1 MAGEASNPVPG
12 MTAHDPLEKPVVVI
26 GPQFLQQYP
35 VDLTIA
41 NDGKVTD
48 VNGTVIFSVQS
59 NCTRIHDRRHLKDA
73 ADNILVTL
81 KEKIKTMH
89 GRWQVFKG
97 ESTEEKD
104 LLFSVKKS
112 SLMQSRTQSDAFLAS
127 NPTSESDPDF
137 KVKGSTIYLGGDESN
152 VVVAEMFKRDRDNFA
167 VRVYPNVDYAFI
179 VGLVVVSDKMNAY
192 CSGQVKEAISVATKV
207 ATPVAKKVAISVA
220 TKVAKPVAKEVAT
233 KMVKPVA
240 KEVAKRV
247 VTKVLNG

>member
-167 VRVYPNVDYAFI
+167 VRVYPNVDNAFI
-179 VGLVVVSDKMNAY
+179 VGLVVVSDKINAY
-192 CSGQVKEAISVATKV
+192 CSGKGKEAISVATKVAPPVAKGKEVAISVATKV
-207 ATPVAKKVAISVA
+207 ATPVAKGKEVAIS
-220 TKVAKPVAKEVAT
+220 
-233 KMVKPVA
+233 M
-240 KEVAKRV
+240 AKRM
-247 VTKVLNG
+247 VTKVFNG